1 MRKGR
6 RNSSKLWA
14 ECAPCHKDPAL
25 LVGWGGGKAVTAEA
39 GRQTGS
45 GPWRPWSHAAE
56 LGLHSAICGSHFT
69 FCEEKTPP
77 NTELF
82 TEICE

>member
-1 MRKGR
+1 MSKGR
-6 RNSSKLWA
+6 RNSAKLWA
-14 ECAPCHKDPAL
+14 ECAPCRKDPAL

-39 GRQTGS
+39 GRQTGA
-45 GPWRPWSHAAE
+45 GPWSHAAE
-56 LGLHSAICGSHFT
+56 LGLHSAVRGSHFT
-69 FCEEKTPP
+69 FCEEKTPQ